1 MGKGLVQRRAYA
13 YSSHGEVVG
22 VDDYLRGERS
32 FDLGPAGRVTA
43 VHARDWTET
52 YAYDAAGNQADAHWP
67 DAHPGSEARGPR
79 SYSGTRLTHAGN
91 VRFE

>member
-1 MGKGLVQRRAYA
+1 M
-13 YSSHGEVVG
+13 
-22 VDDYLRGERS
+22 
-32 FDLGPAGRVTA
+32 
-43 VHARDWTET
+43 HARDWTET